1 MGSLDAFRTSQG
13 DLHQDD
19 HVEPDSCLMLPIPVI
34 SVLFLEDRNGKTRY
48 CMVLGTVF
56 VGSEDK
62 VFSKCSKPLISLDV
76 INSHFSTAIQTIKIS
91 GFAGHKIL
99 NTAHFTSNRLHR
111 PCDLACKLRSATFLH
126 CGLQG

>member
-13 DLHQDD
+13 DLHQD
-19 HVEPDSCLMLPIPVI
+19 VEPDSCLMLPIPVI

-76 INSHFSTAIQTIKIS
+76 INSHFSRAIQTIKIP
-91 GFAGHKIL
+91 I
-99 NTAHFTSNRLHR
+99 NIWDRIR
-111 PCDLACKLRSATFLH
+111 RSQNFEHGPFYKQQAASAL
-126 CGLQG
+126 